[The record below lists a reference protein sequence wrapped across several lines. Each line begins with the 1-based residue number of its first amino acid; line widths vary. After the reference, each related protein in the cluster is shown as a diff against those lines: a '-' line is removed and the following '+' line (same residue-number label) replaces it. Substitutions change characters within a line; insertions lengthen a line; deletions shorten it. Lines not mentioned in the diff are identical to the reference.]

1 MKDYLKLF
9 DNNYNEAKKDLLKDI
24 NESIR
29 GAKID
34 SANYGLGY
42 IIAIRDDVTNPAKEH
57 DYQVDI
63 DFSGVTKT
71 FCLMFAIE
79 KGAITLESTLLD
91 LLKEYMSSFQAILEE
106 RSRQLKIEAEKQ
118 AEEHRKLEELR
129 AAQKAEL
136 EKKEK
141 EKKEAEKFE
150 KRKAEAIKKFSD
162 LCRQAKMSK
171 TSVDDED
178 FVIGWLAK
186 HVTRI
191 SAEIPD
197 FLERYF
203 VANFGANAP
212 KTIVNTSMKSSGGF
226 TKKWSLSCQV
236 HVDDLA
242 TMPPA
247 LQGVFKK
254 SKTVNSTS
262 FALKLI
268 YDYGFNFGKEQDI
281 SQIKSMSSDQKAFDL
296 GYSA

>member
-1 MKDYLKLF
+1 MKDYLNLF
-9 DNNYNEAKKDLLKDI
+9 NNNYNEAKKDLLKDI

-29 GAKID
+29 GVKANSAK
-34 SANYGLGY
+34 YGLGY
-42 IIAIRDDVTNPAKEH
+42 IVAARDDVTNPAKEH
-57 DYQVDI
+57 DYKVDI
-63 DFSGVTKT
+63 DFNGATKT

-79 KGAITLESTLLD
+79 KGAITLEGTLLD

-129 AAQKAEL
+129 AAQKAEA
-136 EKKEK
+136 EKLEK

-150 KRKAEAIKKFSD
+150 KRKADAIKKFSD

-171 TSVDDED
+171 VSVDDED
-178 FVIGWLAK
+178 FILGWLAK

-197 FLERYF
+197 FLENYF
-203 VANFGANAP
+203 VAQFGANAP
-212 KTIVNTSMKSSGGF
+212 KTVVSTAMKSSGGF
-226 TKKWSLSCQV
+226 TKKWSLSCTV

-242 TMPPA
+242 TMPPV
-247 LQGVFKK
+247 LQEVFKK
-254 SKTVNSTS
+254 SKTVNNTS

>member
-9 DNNYNEAKKDLLKDI
+9 NNDYSEAKKDLLKDL

-29 GAKID
+29 GAKVN
-34 SANYGLGY
+34 SAKYGLGY
-42 IIAIRDDVTNPAKEH
+42 IVAARDDVTNPAKEH
-57 DYQVDI
+57 DCQAEI
-63 DFSGVTKT
+63 DFSGATKT

-79 KGAITLESTLLD
+79 KGAITLEGTLSD
-91 LLKEYMSSFQAILEE
+91 LLKEYMSSFKAILEE

-118 AEEHRKLEELR
+118 AEEHRKLEEFR
-129 AAQKAEL
+129 AAQKAAL
-136 EKKEK
+136 EKLEK
-141 EKKEAEKFE
+141 EKKEAEKLE
-150 KRKAEAIKKFSD
+150 KRKADAIKKFSD

-197 FLERYF
+197 FLESQF
-203 VANFGANAP
+203 VAHFGANAP
-212 KTIVNTSMKSSGGF
+212 KTVVSTSIKSSGGF

-247 LQGVFKK
+247 LKDVFKK
-254 SKTVNSTS
+254 SKTANSAS

-268 YDYGFNFGKEQDI
+268 YDYGFSFGKEQDV

>member
-1 MKDYLKLF
+1 MKDYLNLF
-9 DNNYNEAKKDLLKDI
+9 NNNYNEAKKDLLKDI

-29 GAKID
+29 GVKIN

-42 IIAIRDDVTNPAKEH
+42 IIAVRDDVTNPAKEH
-57 DYQVDI
+57 DYKVDI
-63 DFSGVTKT
+63 DFNGTTKT

-106 RSRQLKIEAEKQ
+106 RSRQFKIEAEKQ

-150 KRKAEAIKKFSD
+150 KRKADAIKKFSD

-171 TSVDDED
+171 APVDDED
-178 FVIGWLAK
+178 FIIGWLAK

-197 FLERYF
+197 FLEKYF
-203 VANFGANAP
+203 VAQFGANAQ
-212 KTIVNTSMKSSGGF
+212 KTVVNTSMKSSGGF

-247 LQGVFKK
+247 LQEVFKK

-268 YDYGFNFGKEQDI
+268 YDYGFNFGKEQDV
-281 SQIKSMSSDQKAFDL
+281 SQIKSMSSDLKAFDL

>member
-9 DNNYNEAKKDLLKDI
+9 NNDCSEAKKDLLKDL
-24 NESIR
+24 NEFIR

-34 SANYGLGY
+34 SSSYGLGY

-57 DYQVDI
+57 DYKVDI
-63 DFSGVTKT
+63 DFNGATKT

-79 KGAITLESTLLD
+79 KGAITLEGTLLD

-118 AEEHRKLEELR
+118 AEEHRKLEEFR
-129 AAQKAEL
+129 AAQKVAL
-136 EKKEK
+136 EKLEK
-141 EKKEAEKFE
+141 EKKEAEKLE
-150 KRKAEAIKKFSD
+150 KRKADAIKKFSD

-178 FVIGWLAK
+178 FIIGWLAK

-197 FLERYF
+197 FLESQF
-203 VANFGANAP
+203 VAHFGANAP
-212 KTIVNTSMKSSGGF
+212 KTVVSTSMKSSGGF

-247 LQGVFKK
+247 LQEVFKK
-254 SKTVNSTS
+254 SKTANNAS

-268 YDYGFNFGKEQDI
+268 YDYGFSFGKEQDI
-281 SQIKSMSSDQKAFDL
+281 SQIKSMSSDQKAFNL

>member
-1 MKDYLKLF
+1 MKDYLNLF
-9 DNNYNEAKKDLLKDI
+9 NNNYNEAKKDLLKDL

-29 GAKID
+29 GAKIN
-34 SANYGLGY
+34 SSSYGLGY
-42 IIAIRDDVTNPAKEH
+42 IVAVRDDVTNPAKEH
-57 DYQVDI
+57 DYKVDI
-63 DFSGVTKT
+63 DFNGATKT

-91 LLKEYMSSFQAILEE
+91 LLKEYISSFQAILEE
-106 RSRQLKIEAEKQ
+106 RSRQFKIEAEKQ

-150 KRKAEAIKKFSD
+150 KRKADAIKKFSD

-171 TSVDDED
+171 APVDDED
-178 FVIGWLAK
+178 FIIGWLAK

-197 FLERYF
+197 FLEKYF
-203 VANFGANAP
+203 VAQFGANAQ
-212 KTIVNTSMKSSGGF
+212 KTVVNTSMKSSGGF

-247 LQGVFKK
+247 LQEVFKK

-268 YDYGFNFGKEQDI
+268 YDYGFNFGKEQDV
-281 SQIKSMSSDQKAFDL
+281 SQIKSMSSDLKAFDL

>member
-1 MKDYLKLF
+1 MKDYLNLF
-9 DNNYNEAKKDLLKDI
+9 NNNYNEAKKDLLKDL
-24 NESIR
+24 NESIK
-29 GAKID
+29 GVKVD

-42 IIAIRDDVTNPAKEH
+42 IVAVRDDVTNPAKEH

-63 DFSGVTKT
+63 DFNGATKT

-79 KGAITLESTLLD
+79 KGAITLEGTLLD

-136 EKKEK
+136 EKREK

-150 KRKAEAIKKFSD
+150 KRKADAIKKFSD

-178 FVIGWLAK
+178 FIIGWLAK

-197 FLERYF
+197 FLENYF
-203 VANFGANAP
+203 VAQFGANAP
-212 KTIVNTSMKSSGGF
+212 KTVVNTSMKSSGGF

-236 HVDDLA
+236 HVDDLV
-242 TMPPA
+242 TMPPV
-247 LQGVFKK
+247 LQDVFKK
-254 SKTVNSTS
+254 SKTANNTS

-281 SQIKSMSSDQKAFDL
+281 SQIKSMSSDLKAFDL

>member
-1 MKDYLKLF
+1 
-9 DNNYNEAKKDLLKDI
+9 
-24 NESIR
+24 
-29 GAKID
+29 
-34 SANYGLGY
+34 
-42 IIAIRDDVTNPAKEH
+42 
-57 DYQVDI
+57 
-63 DFSGVTKT
+63 
-71 FCLMFAIE
+71 
-79 KGAITLESTLLD
+79 
-91 LLKEYMSSFQAILEE
+91 
-106 RSRQLKIEAEKQ
+106 
-118 AEEHRKLEELR
+118 
-129 AAQKAEL
+129 
-136 EKKEK
+136 
-141 EKKEAEKFE
+141 
-150 KRKAEAIKKFSD
+150 
-162 LCRQAKMSK
+162 MSK

-197 FLERYF
+197 FLESYF
-203 VANFGANAP
+203 VAQFGVNAP
-212 KTIVNTSMKSSGGF
+212 KTVVSTSMKSSGGF

-247 LQGVFKK
+247 LQTVFKK

>member
-1 MKDYLKLF
+1 MKDYLNLF
-9 DNNYNEAKKDLLKDI
+9 NNDYNEAKKDLLKDL

-29 GAKID
+29 GSKID
-34 SANYGLGY
+34 SANYGVGY
-42 IIAIRDDVTNPAKEH
+42 IIDVKDDVTNPAKEH
-57 DYQVDI
+57 DYQVEI
-63 DFSGVTKT
+63 DFSGATKT

-79 KGAITLESTLLD
+79 KGAITLENTLLD
-91 LLKEYMSSFQAILEE
+91 LLKEYMSSFKAILEE

-118 AEEHRKLEELR
+118 ALEHKKLEEFR
-129 AAQKAEL
+129 AAQKAAL
-136 EKKEK
+136 EKLEK
-141 EKKEAEKFE
+141 EKKEAEKLE
-150 KRKAEAIKKFSD
+150 KRKADAIKKFSD

-171 TSVDDED
+171 AQVDDED
-178 FVIGWLAK
+178 FIIGWLAK

-203 VANFGANAP
+203 VAQFGANAQ
-212 KTIVNTSMKSSGGF
+212 KTVVNTSMKSSGGF

-236 HVDDLA
+236 HVDDLTA
-242 TMPPA
+242 IPPA
-247 LQGVFKK
+247 LQTVFKK

>member
-1 MKDYLKLF
+1 MSVITGETGAGKSLLIDAIGYLSGNRIKSNVISNGKDK
-9 DNNYNEAKKDLLKDI
+9 
-24 NESIR
+24 
-29 GAKID
+29 
-34 SANYGLGY
+34 
-42 IIAIRDDVTNPAKEH
+42 AILSKVLTSNGRVK
-57 DYQVDI
+57 
-63 DFSGVTKT
+63 
-71 FCLMFAIE
+71 
-79 KGAITLESTLLD
+79 
-91 LLKEYMSSFQAILEE
+91 AILEE

-118 AEEHRKLEELR
+118 AEEHRKLEEFR
-129 AAQKAEL
+129 ASQKAAL
-136 EKKEK
+136 EKLEK

-162 LCRQAKMSK
+162 LCRQAKMNK
-171 TSVDDED
+171 TSADDED

-197 FLERYF
+197 FLESQF
-203 VANFGANAP
+203 IAHFGANAP
-212 KTIVNTSMKSSGGF
+212 KTVVNTSMKSSGGF

-247 LQGVFKK
+247 LQNVFKK

-281 SQIKSMSSDQKAFDL
+281 SQIKSMSSDLKAFDL

>member
-9 DNNYNEAKKDLLKDI
+9 DNNYNEAKKDLLKDL

-29 GAKID
+29 GSKID
-34 SANYGLGY
+34 LANYGVGY
-42 IIAIRDDVTNPAKEH
+42 IIDVKDDVTNPAKEH

-63 DFSGVTKT
+63 DFNGVTKT

-79 KGAITLESTLLD
+79 KGAITLEGTLLD

-150 KRKAEAIKKFSD
+150 KRKADAIKKFSE

-171 TSVDDED
+171 APVDDED
-178 FVIGWLAK
+178 FIIGWLAK

-197 FLERYF
+197 FLENYF
-203 VANFGANAP
+203 VAHFGANAP
-212 KTIVNTSMKSSGGF
+212 KTVVNTSMKSSGGF

-247 LQGVFKK
+247 LQTAFKK

>member
-1 MKDYLKLF
+1 MKDYLNLF
-9 DNNYNEAKKDLLKDI
+9 NNDYNEAKKDLLKDL

-29 GAKID
+29 GAKIN
-34 SANYGLGY
+34 SSSYGLGY
-42 IIAIRDDVTNPAKEH
+42 IVAVRDDVTNPAKEH
-57 DYQVDI
+57 DYKVDI
-63 DFSGVTKT
+63 DFNGATKT

-91 LLKEYMSSFQAILEE
+91 LLKEYISSFQAILEE

-118 AEEHRKLEELR
+118 AEEHRKLEEMR

-150 KRKAEAIKKFSD
+150 KRKADAIKKFSD

-171 TSVDDED
+171 APVDDED
-178 FVIGWLAK
+178 FIIGWLAK

-197 FLERYF
+197 FLEKYF
-203 VANFGANAP
+203 VAQFGANAQ
-212 KTIVNTSMKSSGGF
+212 KTVVNTSMKSSGGF

-242 TMPPA
+242 TKIGRA
-247 LQGVFKK
+247 HV
-254 SKTVNSTS
+254 
-262 FALKLI
+262 
-268 YDYGFNFGKEQDI
+268 
-281 SQIKSMSSDQKAFDL
+281 
-296 GYSA
+296 

>member
-1 MKDYLKLF
+1 MKDYLNLF
-9 DNNYNEAKKDLLKDI
+9 NNNCSEAKKELLKDL

-29 GAKID
+29 GAKVN
-34 SANYGLGY
+34 SAKYGLGY
-42 IIAIRDDVTNPAKEH
+42 IVAARDDVTNPAEEH
-57 DYQVDI
+57 DYQVEI
-63 DFSGVTKT
+63 DFSGATKT

-79 KGAITLESTLLD
+79 RGAITLESTLLD
-91 LLKEYMSSFQAILEE
+91 LLKEYMSSFKVILEE

-197 FLERYF
+197 FLESYF
-203 VANFGANAP
+203 VAHFGANAP
-212 KTIVNTSMKSSGGF
+212 KTVVNTSMKSSGGF

-236 HVDDLA
+236 HVDDLS

-247 LQGVFKK
+247 LQDVFKK
-254 SKTVNSTS
+254 SKTANSAS

>member
-1 MKDYLKLF
+1 MKDYLNLF
-9 DNNYNEAKKDLLKDI
+9 NNDYNEAKKDLLKDL

-29 GAKID
+29 GSKID
-34 SANYGLGY
+34 SANYGVGY
-42 IIAIRDDVTNPAKEH
+42 IIDVKDDVTNPAKEH

-63 DFSGVTKT
+63 DFNGATKT

-91 LLKEYMSSFQAILEE
+91 LLKEYMSSFKAILEE
-106 RSRQLKIEAEKQ
+106 RSRQFKIEAEKQ

-150 KRKAEAIKKFSD
+150 KRKADAIKKFSD

-171 TSVDDED
+171 APVDDED
-178 FVIGWLAK
+178 FIIGWLAK

-203 VANFGANAP
+203 VAQFGANAP
-212 KTIVNTSMKSSGGF
+212 KTVVSTSMKSSGGF

-242 TMPPA
+242 TMPPT
-247 LQGVFKK
+247 LQEVFKK

-268 YDYGFNFGKEQDI
+268 YDYGFNFGKEQDV
-281 SQIKSMSSDQKAFDL
+281 SQIKSMSSDLKAFDL

>member
-9 DNNYNEAKKDLLKDI
+9 NNDYSEAKKELLKDL

-29 GAKID
+29 GAKVN
-34 SANYGLGY
+34 SAKYGLGY
-42 IIAIRDDVTNPAKEH
+42 IVAARDDVTNPAKEH
-57 DYQVDI
+57 DYQVEI
-63 DFSGVTKT
+63 DFSGATKT

-79 KGAITLESTLLD
+79 KGAITLEGTLLD

-141 EKKEAEKFE
+141 EKKEAEKLE
-150 KRKAEAIKKFSD
+150 KRKADAIKKFSD

-178 FVIGWLAK
+178 FIIGWLAK

-197 FLERYF
+197 FLESYF
-203 VANFGANAP
+203 VAQFGANAP
-212 KTIVNTSMKSSGGF
+212 KTVVSTAIKSSGGF

-247 LQGVFKK
+247 LQEVFKK

-268 YDYGFNFGKEQDI
+268 YDYGFSFGKEQDI
-281 SQIKSMSSDQKAFDL
+281 SQIKSMSSDLKAFDL

>member
-1 MKDYLKLF
+1 MKDYLNLF
-9 DNNYNEAKKDLLKDI
+9 TNNYNEAKKDLLKDL

-29 GAKID
+29 GAKIN
-34 SANYGLGY
+34 SSSYGLGY
-42 IIAIRDDVTNPAKEH
+42 IISVRDDVTNPAKEH
-57 DYQVDI
+57 DYQVEI
-63 DFSGVTKT
+63 DFSGATKT

-79 KGAITLESTLLD
+79 KGAITLEGTLLD
-91 LLKEYMSSFQAILEE
+91 LLKEYMSSFKAILEE

-171 TSVDDED
+171 ASVDDED

-197 FLERYF
+197 F
-203 VANFGANAP
+203 
-212 KTIVNTSMKSSGGF
+212 
-226 TKKWSLSCQV
+226 
-236 HVDDLA
+236 
-242 TMPPA
+242 
-247 LQGVFKK
+247 
-254 SKTVNSTS
+254 
-262 FALKLI
+262 
-268 YDYGFNFGKEQDI
+268 
-281 SQIKSMSSDQKAFDL
+281 
-296 GYSA
+296 

>member
-9 DNNYNEAKKDLLKDI
+9 NNNYNEAKKELLKDI

-29 GAKID
+29 GAKIE

-42 IIAIRDDVTNPAKEH
+42 IVAIKDDVTNPAKEH

-63 DFSGVTKT
+63 DFNGATKT

-91 LLKEYMSSFQAILEE
+91 LLKEYMSSFKVILEE

-150 KRKAEAIKKFSD
+150 KRKADAINKFSD

-203 VANFGANAP
+203 VAQFGENAP
-212 KTIVNTSMKSSGGF
+212 KTVVSTAIKSSGGF

-247 LQGVFKK
+247 LQEVFKK

-268 YDYGFNFGKEQDI
+268 YDYGFSFGKEQDI
-281 SQIKSMSSDQKAFDL
+281 SQIKSMSSDLKAFDL

>member
-29 GAKID
+29 GAKIN
-34 SANYGLGY
+34 SSSYGLGY
-42 IIAIRDDVTNPAKEH
+42 IVAIRDDVTNPAKEH

-63 DFSGVTKT
+63 DFNGVTKT

-79 KGAITLESTLLD
+79 KGAITLEGTFLD
-91 LLKEYMSSFQAILEE
+91 LLKEYMSSFEAILEE

-162 LCRQAKMSK
+162 LCRQAKMNK

-178 FVIGWLAK
+178 FIIGWLAK

-197 FLERYF
+197 FLESYF
-203 VANFGANAP
+203 VAHFGANAP
-212 KTIVNTSMKSSGGF
+212 KTVVNTSMKSSGGF

-247 LQGVFKK
+247 LQNVFKK

-281 SQIKSMSSDQKAFDL
+281 SQIKSMSSDLKAFDL

>member
-1 MKDYLKLF
+1 MKDYLNLF
-9 DNNYNEAKKDLLKDI
+9 NNDYSEAKKELLKDL

-29 GAKID
+29 GAKVN
-34 SANYGLGY
+34 SSKYGLGY
-42 IIAIRDDVTNPAKEH
+42 IVAARDDVTNPAEEH
-57 DYQVDI
+57 DYQVEI
-63 DFSGVTKT
+63 DFSGATKT
-71 FCLMFAIE
+71 FCLMFAI
-79 KGAITLESTLLD
+79 KRGAITLEGTLLD
-91 LLKEYMSSFQAILEE
+91 LLKEYMSSFKAILEE

-118 AEEHRKLEELR
+118 AEEHRKLEEFR
-129 AAQKAEL
+129 AAQKAAL
-136 EKKEK
+136 EKLEK

-171 TSVDDED
+171 APVDDED
-178 FVIGWLAK
+178 FIIGWLAK

-203 VANFGANAP
+203 VAHFGANAP
-212 KTIVNTSMKSSGGF
+212 KTVVNTSMKSSGGF

-247 LQGVFKK
+247 LQTVFKK
-254 SKTVNSTS
+254 SKTANSTS

-281 SQIKSMSSDQKAFDL
+281 SQIKSMSSDPKAFDL

>member
-1 MKDYLKLF
+1 MKDYLNLF
-9 DNNYNEAKKDLLKDI
+9 NNNYNEAKKDLLKDI

-162 LCRQAKMSK
+162 LCRQAEMNK

-197 FLERYF
+197 FLESQF
-203 VANFGANAP
+203 VAHFGANAP
-212 KTIVNTSMKSSGGF
+212 KTVVSTSMKSSGGF

-242 TMPPA
+242 AMPPT
-247 LQGVFKK
+247 LKDVFKK
-254 SKTVNSTS
+254 SKTANNTS

-281 SQIKSMSSDQKAFDL
+281 SQIKSMSSDQKACDL